1 MLRVKEPKSAV
12 LVFSS
17 GNLVCTGTKSV
28 AQVKEVIEQ
37 VIKEKGVNMYSVV
50 GKFTIKGVER
60 EIGLFTHIA
69 KEGDKYIVESDF
81 AIDRTLWNIRYGS
94 SKFFDDLGDNLID
107 DTIEFKLKMSL
118 DKEVENQQTNN

>member
-1 MLRVKEPKSAV
+1 
-12 LVFSS
+12 
-17 GNLVCTGTKSV
+17 
-28 AQVKEVIEQ
+28 
-37 VIKEKGVNMYSVV
+37 MYSTV

-94 SKFFDDLGDNLID
+94 SKFFDDLGDNFID
-107 DTIEFKLKMSL
+107 DTIEFKLKMVL